1 MLVSIAS
8 FDGFFISPAM
18 LLPTRI
24 GRCSPHHNWRY
35 KFELSTLN
43 LDLRMEQFIQGVF
56 AALHTEIQT
65 IPALRSNSFEF
76 DLLFQLALNAR
87 C

>member
-1 MLVSIAS
+1 
-8 FDGFFISPAM
+8 M

-24 GRCSPHHNWRY
+24 GRCSPHHNWLY